1 MALGGLVTKTEDE
14 IVEDNQQMAVVD
26 PLQLRPLQMF
36 GDVPNPVEQGIIG
49 GIGGGGRRQRQSED
63 KSNEVFTM
71 HTEMGEDVRPLVS
84 GEFIQKSVHMSI
96 NINGKE
102 ILVPTAWM
110 VNGKRQVVENDKAIE
125 YALEYEKIANVSFP
139 RFDTPEEAAKF
150 SKERSTAG
158 GVFTGPLW
166 TKN

>member
-1 MALGGLVTKTEDE
+1 M
-14 IVEDNQQMAVVD
+14 
-26 PLQLRPLQMF
+26 
-36 GDVPNPVEQGIIG
+36 EQGIIG
-49 GIGGGGRRQRQSED
+49 GGGGGGRRQRQSED

-84 GEFIQKSVHMSI
+84 GEFIQKSVHMSV
-96 NINGKE
+96 NIDGKE

-110 VNGKRQVVENDKAIE
+110 VNGKPEVVENDKAIE

-139 RFDTPEEAAKF
+139 RFDTPEEATKF